1 MQKYNNIY
9 FLGIGGI
16 GMSALAHFFANT
28 GYKVGGYDKTP
39 SEITAK
45 LLKNDIFIHFEEDI
59 NNIPKAFL
67 DIHNTLIVY
76 TPAIPKEHKEFV
88 FFQEN
93 DFTIFKRSQVLGMLT
108 ENHFTIAVAG
118 THGKTTTSAII
129 AHLLTHAQKNVM
141 AFVGGIMNNY
151 NTNILL
157 ADTTQPMIVVVEAD
171 EYDRSFLTLSPDI
184 AIVNSVDA
192 DHLDIYGDKNAVT
205 QSFEDFIGKIKENGI
220 LFIKKDILPNIK
232 YEYKGNNKIIIKDF
246 SLENIGDAN
255 CYAGN
260 FIVQDFEIK
269 EGKFCFDIKTPM
281 QKISGVEMRMAG
293 FHNMLNALA
302 ACAAAE
308 AVGISG
314 EMIKSGLNSFT
325 GVHRRFEYLVN
336 QQDTNKN
343 IIFID
348 DYAHHPEEIKALL
361 TSVRALYPNKKI
373 TTIFQP
379 HLYSRTRDFVDGF
392 AESLDLADEVWL
404 TDIYPAREL
413 PIEGVT
419 SNIILEKMYLKNK
432 FLYTTEQILEK
443 ISKLETNI
451 LLTVGAGDIELLAK
465 DIQKNLLN
473 K

>member
-39 SEITAK
+39 SEITTK
-45 LLKNDIFIHFEEDI
+45 LLKNDIFIHFEENI
-59 NNIPKAFL
+59 NNIPKVFL
-67 DIHNTLIVY
+67 DSQNTLIVY

-93 DFTIFKRSQVLGMLT
+93 GFTIFKRSQVLGMLT

-118 THGKTTTSAII
+118 THGKTTTSAMI

-157 ADTTQPMIVVVEAD
+157 ADTTKPMIVVVEAD

-184 AIVNSVDA
+184 AIVNSADA
-192 DHLDIYGDKNAVT
+192 DHLDIYGDGSAVT
-205 QSFEDFIGKIKENGI
+205 QSFEDFIGKIKENGK
-220 LFIKKDILPNIK
+220 LFIKKDINLNIK
-232 YEYKGNNKIIIKDF
+232 NREKITIKEF
-246 SLENIGDAN
+246 SLDNLQSSNNNNSLLSNFFIEN
-255 CYAGN
+255 
-260 FIVQDFEIK
+260 FHIK
-269 EGKFCFDIKTPM
+269 EGKFCFDIRTPT
-281 QKISGVEMRMAG
+281 QLISGVEMRMAG
-293 FHNMLNALA
+293 FHNVLNALA

-308 AVGISG
+308 AIDISG
-314 EMIKSGLNSFT
+314 EMIKNGLNSFT

-336 QQDTNKN
+336 QEDTNKN

-392 AESLDLADEVWL
+392 AESLSLADEVWL

-432 FLYTTEQILEK
+432 FLYTTQQILEK
-443 ISKLETNI
+443 ISNLETDI

-465 DIQKNLLN
+465 DIQRVLLN